1 MLEHKTTSLALSKRM
16 KELGAVQESERI
28 WISHIWREQKEYNL
42 MSASNE
48 EGRMNLIASGYDI
61 IPAFDASE
69 LGEMLPPNY
78 EISRNRIGF
87 WFCQKQNDEDEVM
100 QGQPTMAEAMGEM
113 VVYLL
118 ENKLLK
124 L

>member
-1 MLEHKTTSLALSKRM
+1 MQNLVTSLELSKRM

-48 EGRMNLIASGYDI
+48 EGRMNLIASGYDVI
-61 IPAFDASE
+61 SAFDPSE

-100 QGQPTMAEAMGEM
+100 QGQPSMAEAMGETWC
-113 VVYLL
+113 YLKDNNL
-118 ENKLLK
+118 I
-124 L
+124 